1 MEGAINRAG
10 ARLLKGKMGMASSP
24 LLAIRP
30 VHPRFVRNIGSSA
43 PTIAQPSFWKS
54 LVPKPFRHRKEPAVD
69 WGVPKKPRS
78 KEWNPAT
85 FFIIMFL
92 FIGSMSIQ
100 MIALRRDFNTFTRRA
115 ETRISVLREV
125 IEKLQRGEHVDV
137 EKALGTGDAEREKE
151 WEEVL
156 KELEKDEVAR
166 NSKKNEKPWMS
177 SSNSTSKSETTA
189 PPDTAIVKTGNKPT
203 SYSGFF

>member
-1 MEGAINRAG
+1 
-10 ARLLKGKMGMASSP
+10 MGMESSS
-24 LLAIRP
+24 LRAIHP
-30 VHPRFVRNIGSSA
+30 VHPCFVRNIGSSA

-54 LVPKPFRHRKEPAVD
+54 LVPKPFRRRNEPAVD

-115 ETRISVLREV
+115 ETRIGVLREV

-166 NSKKNEKPWMS
+166 NSKKNEKPRQS
-177 SSNSTSKSETTA
+177 NSNSTSKSETTA

>member
-1 MEGAINRAG
+1 MEGAAYRAS
-10 ARLLKGKMGMASSP
+10 ARLLKGTMGLRSSP
-24 LLAIRP
+24 LRAIRP
-30 VHPRFVRNIGSSA
+30 LHPQCVRNIGSA

-54 LVPKPFRHRKEPAVD
+54 LVPKPFRRRKEPEVD
-69 WGVPKKPRS
+69 WGVPKKPKS

-92 FIGSMSIQ
+92 FVGSMSIQ

-115 ETRISVLREV
+115 ETRIGVLREV
-125 IEKLQRGEHVDV
+125 IEKLQRGEEVDV

-156 KELEKDEVAR
+156 KELEKDDVAR
-166 NSKKNEKPWMS
+166 NLKKSEKPRQ
-177 SSNSTSKSETTA
+177 SNPKTTAKNDAPA
-189 PPDTAIVKTGNKPT
+189 PPDVATVKTSSKPAN
-203 SYSGFF
+203 YSSFF